1 MSFGFGPRTS
11 DLVPSFPMSDLL
23 IRTDGRVRTL
33 TLNRPE
39 RRNALSH
46 GLVAALRAAL
56 DEAERD
62 AAVRC
67 VVLEGAGKAFSAG
80 ADLEALRGM
89 QTASSPENLA
99 DSAHLAGLFR
109 QIYTLS
115 KPVVARV
122 HGAALGGGCGLAA
135 VCDLAVADQE
145 ARLGFT
151 EVRLGFVP
159 AIVSVFAV
167 RKIGEAGARDLM
179 LTGRQLSGAE
189 AAQMGLVARAVPA
202 DELDRAVATLAAEIA
217 AETSASAVALT
228 KRLLA
233 AVPGMGLDEGIAFAV
248 QANAFARTTPDF
260 QAGITAFLDRTLPPW
275 KSPEGV

>member
-1 MSFGFGPRTS
+1 
-11 DLVPSFPMSDLL
+11 MSDLL

-46 GLVAALRAAL
+46 ALVADLRAAL

-62 AAVRC
+62 PAVRC
-67 VVLEGAGKAFSAG
+67 VVLEGGGRAFSAG
-80 ADLEALRGM
+80 ADLEALKGM
-89 QTASSPENLA
+89 QTASSPDNLA
-99 DSAHLAGLFR
+99 ESAHLAGLFR

-115 KPVVARV
+115 KPVIARV

-135 VCDLAVADQE
+135 VCDIAVADVE
-145 ARLGFT
+145 ARFGFT

-167 RKIGEAGARDLM
+167 RKIGEAAARDLM
-179 LTGRQLSGAE
+179 LTGRQISGAV
-189 AAQMGLVARAVPA
+189 AAGMGLVARAVPA
-202 DELDRAVATLAAEIA
+202 AELDATVATLAHEIA
-217 AETSASAVALT
+217 GETSATAVALT
-228 KRLLA
+228 KSLLA
-233 AVPGMGLDEGIAFAV
+233 AVPGMGLDEGLAFAA

-260 QAGITAFLDRTLPPW
+260 QAGIAAFLDKTAPPW
-275 KSPEGV
+275 KSPEGL